1 MNVEEFAKFVI
12 NNMTR
17 ATLSNA
23 LNICVKLDNDEYY
36 KFTDFINAIYAYI
49 SDILNTDNKNIEINK
64 IYEILVVSN
73 KYLKMY
79 ESNIKYNKN
88 MIIDCY
94 IIDLWEIL
102 NGH

>member
-1 MNVEEFAKFVI
+1 MNVDEFAKFVI

-23 LNICVKLDNDEYY
+23 LNICTKLDNDEYY
-36 KFTDFINAIYAYI
+36 KFTDFVKAIYSYV
-49 SDILNTDNKNIEINK
+49 SNILSTNNNNIDINK
-64 IYEILVVSN
+64 IYSVLVSSN
-73 KYLKMY
+73 KYLTMY
-79 ESNIKYNKN
+79 ESDINYNKN
-88 MIIDCY
+88 MLIDSY